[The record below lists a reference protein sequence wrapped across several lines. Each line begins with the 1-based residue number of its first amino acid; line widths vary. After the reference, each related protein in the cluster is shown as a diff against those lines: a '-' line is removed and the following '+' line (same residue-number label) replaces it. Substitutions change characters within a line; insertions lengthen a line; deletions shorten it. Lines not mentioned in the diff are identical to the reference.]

1 MQTFSHEWS
10 DELAEALA
18 RIKNPL
24 KFELYKKSAAHKA
37 LKMALLMSLDARM
50 ERIYVVEGIP
60 STVSTLFTVDPRS
73 ITALIRRLLETI
85 PELQPEMAE
94 SARLAAR
101 AILYTQ
107 NILIR

>member
-10 DELAEALA
+10 DELAEAVA
-18 RIKNPL
+18 RIKKPL
-24 KFELYKKSAAHKA
+24 RFQLYAKSAAHKG
-37 LKMALLMSLDARM
+37 LKIALLMSLDARLD
-50 ERIYVVEGIP
+50 RIYVTEVPGA
-60 STVSTLFTVDPRS
+60 STTLFIVDPRS

-101 AILYTQ
+101 AILYNKTF
-107 NILIR
+107 